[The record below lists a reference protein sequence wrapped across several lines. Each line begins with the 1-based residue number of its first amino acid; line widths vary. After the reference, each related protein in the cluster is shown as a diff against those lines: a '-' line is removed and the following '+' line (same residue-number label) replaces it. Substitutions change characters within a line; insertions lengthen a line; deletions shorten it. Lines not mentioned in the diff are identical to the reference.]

1 MSLISVFLGP
11 LIAGSTFNVFSAIGV
26 IILMGL
32 VVKNAILLVD
42 FFNQARQRGTA
53 IPEALLWPILMTAL
67 AMVFGMMPLALA
79 LVKTP
84 PSAPPWRMS

>member
-1 MSLISVFLGP
+1 
-11 LIAGSTFNVFSAIGV
+11 
-26 IILMGL
+26 
-32 VVKNAILLVD
+32 
-42 FFNQARQRGTA
+42 
-53 IPEALLWPILMTAL
+53 MTTL